1 MPKVS
6 VCIPAYN
13 QVKYLR
19 KTIDSVLAQTFTDYE
34 IVITDDSATDNV
46 KNFVST
52 YQRDDIIKYYKN
64 PLKLG
69 TPENWNEA
77 IRKSSGDY
85 IKILHHDDW
94 LNYDDSLA
102 KYVALLDDNPEVDF
116 AFSATQAK
124 FPGGENWVHRI
135 SSADVSK
142 IEENVLNLYT
152 GILIGSPSA
161 TIYKKKTGLFFD
173 VNLKWIVDIEFYI
186 RQICINKKVAYSTD
200 LLVVTYGADGRV
212 SEECM
217 NNKQVEVFEYFY
229 SLEAIYK
236 SKERYSQRSLN
247 DCVVTALKICNKY
260 KIKSYEE
267 IRESGFKGR
276 ISFKIGLYFKL
287 NNAVPFMG
295 RYFIKALSRF

>member
-13 QVKYLR
+13 QVKYL
-19 KTIDSVLAQTFTDYE
+19 KKAIDSVLMQTFTDYE
-34 IVITDDSATDNV
+34 IIITDDSTTDIV
-46 KNFVST
+46 KDFVIT
-52 YQRDDIIKYYKN
+52 YNKRDIIKYYKN
-64 PLKLG
+64 LLKLG

-77 IRKSSGDY
+77 IRKSSGEY

-135 SSADVSK
+135 SSADVAK

-200 LLVVTYGADGRV
+200 LLVVTFGADGRV

-229 SLEAIYK
+229 TLETIYK

-267 IRESGFKGR
+267 IRESGFKGK
-276 ISFKIGLYFKL
+276 ISFKIGHYFKL
-287 NNAVPFMG
+287 NNAVSFMG

>member
-267 IRESGFKGR
+267 IRENGFKGR